1 MVFSYISWR
10 YNFIYLFLLSACS
23 LLTLFI
29 WWFFSTDRRSVFV
42 NLRSHIPEMLLQL
55 NGETRLVQATNSYDK
70 LKVYLYFSKPV
81 LNSSAEI
88 LNSLQTSQ
96 GMLLPVSGE
105 NIGDRRFGFL
115 VSWFIQSFL
124 FFYFYF
130 FYFQLWEEN
139 LVHTFRVC
147 LANEYL
153 CNMPCTTLSSWMG

>member
-1 MVFSYISWR
+1 
-10 YNFIYLFLLSACS
+10 
-23 LLTLFI
+23 
-29 WWFFSTDRRSVFV
+29 
-42 NLRSHIPEMLLQL
+42 MLLQL

-115 VSWFIQSFL
+115 VSWFIQSLL
-124 FFYFYF
+124 FFCF
-130 FYFQLWEEN
+130 FFSSYEKRIWFIHLESVQPTNICAICHAQLCHLEWGN
-139 LVHTFRVC
+139 LKSGSIHCIDKIIIVKS
-147 LANEYL
+147 L
-153 CNMPCTTLSSWMG
+153 